1 MNGRTGSLIGRVEI
15 KAWSHPSKTFKLLL
29 GYGESE
35 LTWQSQ
41 KIIFKFHSL
50 LNVFAGL
57 IIAARIA

>member
-1 MNGRTGSLIGRVEI
+1 MGSLIGRVEI

-29 GYGESE
+29 AYEGSK

-41 KIIFKFHSL
+41 IVIFIFHSL
-50 LNVFAGL
+50 LKVFAGL